1 MRGTLSTEMI
11 KTLKNPRTSKCT
23 WVFEGF
29 YLGLYESFYLR
40 VPAQADACEKISVFL
55 NK

>member
-1 MRGTLSTEMI
+1 MRSTLSTEMI

-40 VPAQADACEKISVFL
+40 VPSQAYAGEKFLVFL